1 MWNCFS
7 SLHSSLGE
15 QLLFSLFPTVTEM
28 LRASKMVYKN
38 NPADFFQAC
47 RMELCRTFC
56 MSLKSLSPFCSW
68 GDALTVPTVIFWL
81 PHRFWMCWERT
92 RGDLWFLPNNTQE
105 VLPVHRFWGL
115 IYFLLFRGFCL
126 RLCFALGIRSVA
138 QRCHLILGTLSRVQ
152 KGMVMRLLV
161 TVAARAVLEFWGP
174 GVGVVGGVG
183 VPQTVLGG
191 ASSRALRCGV
201 GFWDTDFLRPW
212 DVTWGHLKHES
223 ECRVSREKKS

>member
-152 KGMVMRLLV
+152 KGGDGD
-161 TVAARAVLEFWGP
+161 A
-174 GVGVVGGVG
+174 VVGDSCSKGSTG
-183 VPQTVLGG
+183 ILGAG
-191 ASSRALRCGV
+191 RWGGWRRWGSSDCAWGSLIQSLEVWGWILRYWLFKALRC
-201 GFWDTDFLRPW
+201 DLRSSE
-212 DVTWGHLKHES
+212 TWIRMPRK
-223 ECRVSREKKS
+223 